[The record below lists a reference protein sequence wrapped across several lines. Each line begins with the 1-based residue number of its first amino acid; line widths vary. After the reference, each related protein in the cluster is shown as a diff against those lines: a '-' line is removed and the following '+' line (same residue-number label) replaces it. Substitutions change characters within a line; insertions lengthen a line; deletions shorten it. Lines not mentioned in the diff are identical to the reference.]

1 MGSVIEFA
9 SNGSTD
15 VGYLALPADGSGP
28 GIVVIQEWWGLV
40 DHIRDVC
47 ERFAA
52 EGFVALAPDL
62 YHGVKV
68 TEPDEAAKLM
78 MALELDRA
86 ARDMGGAVD
95 EVAARSSGNGVGVVG
110 FCMGG
115 GLALMLAS
123 NLPLAPGSQYTLFVP
138 ASLSTLLTGFI
149 LLITRRKALS
159 QVVGYLVL
167 ENGIYLFGLMLVE
180 EMPLLVETGILLD
193 LFVSIFV
200 MGIVI
205 NHITVAFDS
214 MDTRQ
219 LAELKD

>member
-1 MGSVIEFA
+1 MGLGRHLHIVLMVIAAVTVKGWLIPFLFRRA
-9 SNGSTD
+9 S
-15 VGYLALPADGSGP
+15 
-28 GIVVIQEWWGLV
+28 
-40 DHIRDVC
+40 RK
-47 ERFAA
+47 
-52 EGFVALAPDL
+52 
-62 YHGVKV
+62 VKV
-68 TEPDEAAKLM
+68 DRELSPYMGFTASLVLC
-78 MALELDRA
+78 AL
-86 ARDMGGAVD
+86 GT
-95 EVAARSSGNGVGVVG
+95 
-110 FCMGG
+110 

-180 EMPLLVETGILLD
+180 QMPVLVETGILLD
-193 LFVSIFV
+193 LFVGIFV